1 MTTNELYDIPNA
13 APDADGVIELPLIPA
28 SNIVVYPDTVR
39 PMTIATNHAEAALEM
54 ALAAGMTAALFTLN
68 DPIKPL
74 ANGNLPAIGTEVA
87 VRSLPALD
95 GMDSVL
101 LQGRRRIQFVELT
114 QTDPY
119 YICRAR
125 ILDIATA
132 VTPPL
137 QASMRAAV
145 TLFRRVISLNPEIPA
160 EMLAYARETDAP
172 GTLADLIASTLTLQT
187 DERLMVLEAIDPVER
202 LRVITQLLGKE
213 LTLLEIEDEIETQ
226 VQAEMRRDQR
236 ESFLRE
242 QLRVIR
248 SELGEGDVF
257 QQEINDLREQ
267 VGTADLP
274 PEVAARAQKEISRLA
289 MMPPMAPE
297 IGLIHTYIE
306 WLASVPWAKTS
317 TDNLDIAHAQRVLD
331 EDHYGLPRVKDRI
344 LEHIAV
350 RKLAA
355 DHMQTPILCFLGPPG
370 TGKTSLGKSIARALG
385 REFVRVS
392 LGGVRDEAEIR
403 GHRRTYVGAM
413 PGRIIQTMRRA
424 GTVNPVLMLDEI
436 DKLGMDFRGDP
447 AAALLEVLD
456 PEQNSGFF
464 DHYLD
469 LPYDLSQVLFIT
481 TANDLY
487 PLPPALEDRLE
498 VIELPGYIEED
509 KLAIARNF
517 LIPKQ
522 LTSHGLTD
530 SGVKFENTAL
540 QTIIREYTYE
550 AGVRSLNRRV
560 AEVLRK
566 VARQSA
572 EGKRYPRR
580 IRPNML
586 DKMLGPP
593 DYTALRANDEDQV
606 GTVTGLA
613 WTSSG
618 GDVMTIEVS
627 LLPGKGSLTL
637 TGQLGDVMQESAQ
650 AALGYMRGIADD
662 LDVSHDDFDNYDL
675 HIHLP
680 EGAVPKDGPSA
691 GVTLAVA
698 IISAFTERA
707 VRSDYAMTGEI
718 TLHGK
723 VLPVGGIREKLM
735 AARRARVFNVVLPEL
750 NRRDLSEL
758 PKYALRDMNLT
769 FVSHASQLI
778 DLVLHDPPPEGRAR
792 DAKNE
797 HNEGDDDEGEDMDD

>member
-13 APDADGVIELPLIPA
+13 LPNADGIIELPLIPA
-28 SNIVVYPDTVR
+28 TSVVVYPDTVR
-39 PMTIATNHAEAALEM
+39 PMTITTNHAEAAIEM
-54 ALAAGMTAALFTLN
+54 AQVSGLTAALFTIS
-68 DPIKPL
+68 DPLTPL
-74 ANGNLPAIGTEVA
+74 VNGNLPSIGTEVA
-87 VRSLPALD
+87 IRALPALD
-95 GMDSVL
+95 GMASVL
-101 LQGRRRIQFVELT
+101 LQGRRRIEFIELT

-125 ILDIATA
+125 ILDVALA
-132 VTPPL
+132 VTPQI

-145 TLFRRVISLNPEIPA
+145 TLFRRIISLNPEIPA
-160 EMLAYARETDAP
+160 EMLTYARETDAP

-187 DERLMVLEAIDPVER
+187 DERMMVLEAIDPAER
-202 LRVITQLLGKE
+202 LRVIMQMLGKE
-213 LTLLEIEDEIETQ
+213 LTLLEIEDEIEAQ
-226 VQAEMRRDQR
+226 VQQEMQRDQR

-242 QLRVIR
+242 QLRVIQ
-248 SELGEGDVF
+248 SELGEADVF
-257 QQEINDLREQ
+257 QQEVNELREQ
-267 VGTADLP
+267 VENAHLP

-306 WLASVPWAKTS
+306 WLVSVPWINAS

-331 EDHYGLPRVKDRI
+331 EDHHGLPRVKDRI
-344 LEHIAV
+344 LEYIAV

-355 DHMQTPILCFLGPPG
+355 EQMQTPILCFLGPPG

-456 PEQNSGFF
+456 PEQNSDFF

-469 LPYDLSQVLFIT
+469 MPYDLSQVLFIT

-498 VIELPGYIEED
+498 VIEFPGYIEED
-509 KLAIARNF
+509 KLAIANNF

-522 LTSHGLTD
+522 LTAHGLTD
-530 SGVKFENTAL
+530 AGVKFEKAAL
-540 QTIIREYTYE
+540 QTMIREYTYE

-566 VARQSA
+566 IARQSA
-572 EGKRYPRR
+572 EGKRHPKR
-580 IRPNML
+580 IKPDML
-586 DKMLGPP
+586 DTMLGPP
-593 DYTALRANDEDQV
+593 DHTTLRANNEDQI

-618 GDVMTIEVS
+618 GDIMTIEVS
-627 LLPGKGSLTL
+627 LLPGKGGLTL

-650 AALGYMRGIADD
+650 AALSYMRGIADD
-662 LDVSHDDFDNYDL
+662 LDVPHDDFDNYDL

-680 EGAVPKDGPSA
+680 EGAIPKDGPSA

-698 IISAFTERA
+698 IISAFTERHI
-707 VRSDYAMTGEI
+707 RSDYAMTGEI

-735 AARRARVFNVVLPEL
+735 AARRARIFNIILPEL
-750 NRRDLSEL
+750 NRRDLSEV
-758 PKYALRDMNLT
+758 PKHALRDMNLT
-769 FVSHASQLI
+769 FVSHASELI
-778 DLVLHDPPPEGRAR
+778 DVVLHDPPAEGRAR
-792 DAKNE
+792 DANNRDNE
-797 HNEGDDDEGEDMDD
+797 DDDNEGEDIDD